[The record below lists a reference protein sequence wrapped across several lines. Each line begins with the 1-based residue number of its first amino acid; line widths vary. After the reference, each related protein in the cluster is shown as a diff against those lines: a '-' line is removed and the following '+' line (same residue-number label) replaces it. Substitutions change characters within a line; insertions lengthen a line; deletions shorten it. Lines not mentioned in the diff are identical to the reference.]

1 MTSRWEL
8 LGRNGPDSQ
17 NPFTFSLISSTF
29 SLRHLYQFFIFL
41 FNSNNPGRNVF
52 LVSFLE
58 GDGTLHSMPCPDQ
71 CSWFGKARLEVD
83 FDGEAAAPTEST
95 PSEPA
100 PHPRRRRRRR
110 ARGAAKLSLPHQL
123 LLEVMLG
130 NLFDPR
136 RPLKHHRP
144 ASDGLHT
151 VLTVG
156 RPAMLSF
163 ASLNMDGSSTSLP
176 PRPPPPP
183 HGP

>member
-1 MTSRWEL
+1 MDLTAKIPSPSPSSHPPSL
-8 LGRNGPDSQ
+8 YAI
-17 NPFTFSLISSTF
+17 FTNFSSSCLIVII
-29 SLRHLYQFFIFL
+29 QEEM
-41 FNSNNPGRNVF
+41 F

-58 GDGTLHSMPCPDQ
+58 GDRTLHSMPCADQ

-83 FDGEAAAPTEST
+83 FDGEAAAPTDST

-110 ARGAAKLSLPHQL
+110 ARGAAKLSLPYQL
-123 LLEVMLG
+123 LT
-130 NLFDPR
+130 NCSHR

-163 ASLNMDGSSTSLP
+163 ASLNMDSSTSLP
-176 PRPPPPP
+176 PQAPTSSPWALA
-183 HGP
+183 